1 MKNTYYI
8 LAAISLFLVSCN
20 DDFLD
25 TSPKSSIAKENFF
38 NSETDLQLYIN
49 GLHSAAGTGMYLG
62 EQGTDN
68 AATTGAVEIKN
79 ITTGSPSAENITSGW
94 DWGRLRSINFF
105 LENYSKASITPE
117 LKNHFK
123 GLAKYYRAEFYFSK
137 LKRYSDVPWYS
148 TTLGVSDEALF
159 KPRDPRAMVVD
170 SIISD
175 IQFASKNIKD
185 DALHTPTGSI
195 TKWAALML
203 QARIALHEGTYRK
216 YHPELDLKSSSDRF
230 LEIAR
235 DAAKELMDSGK
246 FNIYN
251 TGKPNSDYAALYQT
265 NNLASISEAIL
276 INVYDEKEKPGGN
289 YTVFGDYEQSP
300 SKSLL
305 DSYLM
310 ADGTKFSD
318 QAGSNTFTFV
328 KEFQNR
334 DLRLSQTFAHP
345 GWIRAGS
352 TTPYIQNLNKNFT
365 GYHQLKGYNNTLVN
379 SGVDVA
385 VYRYAEALLVYAEAK
400 AELGT
405 LTQQDFDLTVNKLR
419 LRAGFLPANLMSM
432 NFANGNIDPI
442 LAMDFPNVSGA
453 NKGVILEIRRE
464 RRVEFAMESFRFDD
478 LMRWQAGKI
487 LERIP
492 VGMYFPGL
500 GKYDM
505 TGDGIVDIS
514 IIASSQSI
522 PSPKE
527 VNSLGAQ
534 LIYYKAGF
542 IGDQSA
548 SLFLSN
554 GTSGNMVT
562 SSVVPNFA
570 EPKYYYRPI
579 PAHQVF
585 LNPKLTQIFGW

>member
-1 MKNTYYI
+1 MKKTYYI

-49 GLHSAAGTGMYLG
+49 GIHSVPGTGIFLDD
-62 EQGTDN
+62 QGTDN
-68 AATTGAVEIKN
+68 TATTASVEMNN
-79 ITTGSPSAENITSGW
+79 ILTGTPSAENITSGW
-94 DWGRLRSINFF
+94 SWSRLRSINFF
-105 LENYSKASITPE
+105 LENYSKANIDPT
-117 LKNHFK
+117 LKKHFE
-123 GLAKYYRAEFYFSK
+123 GVAKYYRAEFYFSK
-137 LKRYSDVPWYS
+137 VKRYSDVPWYS
-148 TTLGVSDEALF
+148 TTLGVSDDELF
-159 KPRDPRAMVVD
+159 KPRDPRTMVVD
-170 SIISD
+170 SIIKD
-175 IQFASKNIKD
+175 IQFASINIKESV
-185 DALHTPTGSI
+185 PYGNI
-195 TKWAALML
+195 NKWAALL
-203 QARIALHEGTYRK
+203 LKARIALYEGTYRK
-216 YHPELDLKSSSDRF
+216 YHPELNLKSSADQF
-230 LEIAR
+230 LETAR

-251 TGKPNSDYAALYQT
+251 TGKPNSDYAALFQT
-265 NNLASISEAIL
+265 DHLATISEAIL
-276 INVYDEKEKPGGN
+276 VNVYDEKQKKPGGN
-289 YTVFGDYEQSP
+289 STVFGDYEQSP
-300 SKSLL
+300 SKSLI

-310 ADGTKFSD
+310 KDGTRFSD
-318 QAGSNTFTFV
+318 KPGSKTNTFV
-328 KEFQNR
+328 EEFQNR
-334 DLRLSQTFAHP
+334 DPRLSQTFTYP
-345 GWIRAGS
+345 GWIWAGS
-352 TTPYIQNLNKNFT
+352 TTPYVQNLNKNFT
-365 GYHQLKGYNNTLVN
+365 GYHQLKGYNNTVV
-379 SGVDVA
+379 SSSTDVA

-405 LTQQDFDLTVNKLR
+405 LSQADLDLTVNKLR
-419 LRAGFLPANLMSM
+419 LRVGLPSLNMSLANS
-432 NFANGNIDPI
+432 NIDTS
-442 LAMDFPNVSGA
+442 LAMDFPNVTGA

-464 RRVEFAMESFRFDD
+464 RRVEFAMEAFRFDD

-487 LERIP
+487 LDKSPI
-492 VGMYFPGL
+492 GMYFPGL

-505 TGDGIVDIS
+505 TGDGVVDIS

-527 VNSLGAQ
+527 LNSLGAT

-548 SLFLSN
+548 SLYLSN
-554 GTSGNMVT
+554 GTSGNIVT
-562 SSVVPNFA
+562 STAVRNFM